1 MKDFLKQIDNFS
13 VLIFD
18 NESVFNLILDDI
30 HTITNEKNIS
40 LRRKCWQQ
48 ILDKI
53 GMGYDSY
60 SEPLPF
66 LAVVEIEQFNRQE
79 LKDHIIK
86 LKDSYTKEEVEWW
99 KLLYLIV
106 KFFLQVNEKTRNN
119 LTILKEKEYV
129 FLNQNLELI
138 CLHVFYMPN
147 INKYIVYNTNT
158 KKLFKDQ
165 HDDLSTISKE
175 EIEIELSSLDSI
187 I

>member
-1 MKDFLKQIDNFS
+1 MKNFLKQIERFL

-18 NESVFNLILDDI
+18 NESVFNLFLNNI

-53 GMGYDSY
+53 GVGYDSY

-66 LAVVEIEQFNRQE
+66 LAVVEIEQFSKQE
-79 LKDHIIK
+79 LKDYIIN
-86 LKDSYTKEEVEWW
+86 LKDSHTKEEIEWW

-106 KFFLQVNEKTRNN
+106 KFFLQVNEKTQNN
-119 LTILKEKEYV
+119 LTILKEKEYI
-129 FLNQNLELI
+129 FLSQDLELI
-138 CLHVFYMPN
+138 CLYVFYMPN

-165 HDDLSTISKE
+165 RDNLSTISKE
-175 EIEIELSSLDSI
+175 EIEMELSSLDSI